1 MSPLR
6 STIGRLSIVIV
17 GLVIAAGCSSTAT
30 APTTCPIDEL
40 LPTINDYVQGSSFI
54 DTPWEPAP
62 DTDLL
67 AALSAG
73 GVACSYGIQE
83 AEIGTTILFAEGK
96 EVFESRRQT
105 WKADGQQS
113 VDIAGTNEA
122 WALYAM
128 NGDERHL
135 WIVNMLVGDVWIQ
148 VNATFLSDLDEARS
162 LIEATIAV
170 VRG

>member
-1 MSPLR
+1 MIRRCS
-6 STIGRLSIVIV
+6 VAIV
-17 GLVIAAGCSSTAT
+17 GLLILGGCSSAAT
-30 APTTCPIDEL
+30 APSTCPTDEL

-54 DTPWEPAP
+54 DTAWEPAP

-67 AALSAG
+67 AALSVG

-83 AEIGTTILFAEGK
+83 AEIGTTILFAQGK
-96 EVFESRRQT
+96 DVFDSRRKT

-122 WALYAM
+122 WVLYAT
-128 NGDERHL
+128 NGDQRHL
-135 WIVNMLVGDVWIQ
+135 WIINMLVDDVWIQ
-148 VNATFLSDLDEARS
+148 VNATFLSDLDEAQS
-162 LIEATIAV
+162 LIAATIAV